1 MYQYFSIGL
10 LLFSSLCFAAQE
22 LKSKDIKNKI
32 CTRLEQEVTLRDETV
47 VFETKKC
54 QASAMNI
61 IASQRDPRLN
71 EVTMMTIQY
80 NFDLKDLNVSGQ
92 SIVITT
98 FTPGLNGEL
107 TKTWSVRS
115 VQSTLSDKRN
125 VIEMIKEEV
134 QVGDYNMGNGNMS
147 VESKPG
153 FGLREARKE
162 LTQMLENGSCKY
174 ETYSGI
180 DSTFSDW
187 AFKENLRSTKL
198 GTLLQMANKQ
208 GKLKAAV
215 HRIYADGESEYCS
228 HYYYIFIF
236 TDSTVLYILIDQTT

>member
-1 MYQYFSIGL
+1 
-10 LLFSSLCFAAQE
+10 
-22 LKSKDIKNKI
+22 
-32 CTRLEQEVTLRDETV
+32 EVR
-47 VFETKKC
+47 
-54 QASAMNI
+54 
-61 IASQRDPRLN
+61 
-71 EVTMMTIQY
+71 
-80 NFDLKDLNVSGQ
+80 
-92 SIVITT
+92 
-98 FTPGLNGEL
+98 
-107 TKTWSVRS
+107 
-115 VQSTLSDKRN
+115 
-125 VIEMIKEEV
+125 
-134 QVGDYNMGNGNMS
+134 VGDYNMGNGDLTI
-147 VESKPG
+147 ESKPG

-180 DSTFSDW
+180 DSSFSDW

-236 TDSTVLYILIDQTT
+236 TDSTVLYVLIDQTT

>member
-1 MYQYFSIGL
+1 MFHYFSIGL
-10 LLFSSLCFAAQE
+10 LLFSSLSFAAQE

-32 CTRLEQEVTLRDETV
+32 CARLQQELTLRDDTI
-47 VFETKKC
+47 VFEAKKC
-54 QASAMNI
+54 QASVMNI
-61 IASQRDPRLN
+61 VSSQRDPRLN

-80 NFDLKDLNVSGQ
+80 NFDLKDLNVSGP
-92 SIVITT
+92 SVVVTT

-107 TKTWSVRS
+107 TKSWSVRS
-115 VQSTLSDKRN
+115 VQPTLSDKRN

-134 QVGDYNMGNGNMS
+134 QVGDYNMGNGNLTIAN
-147 VESKPG
+147 KPG

-180 DSTFSDW
+180 DSSFSDW
-187 AFKENLRSTKL
+187 AFKENVRSSKL

-236 TDSTVLYILIDQTT
+236 NDSTVLYILIDQTT

>member
-1 MYQYFSIGL
+1 MLY
-10 LLFSSLCFAAQE
+10 SSVTFASQE
-22 LKSKDIKNKI
+22 LKSRDIKNKI
-32 CTRLEQEVTLRDETV
+32 CESLKQETSLRDETIN
-47 VFETKKC
+47 FDSKQC
-54 QASAMNI
+54 QNSIMKI
-61 IASQRDPRLN
+61 VSSQRDSRLN
-71 EVTMMTIQY
+71 EVTVMTVEY
-80 NFDLKDLNVSGQ
+80 NFDLKDLNISGK
-92 SIVITT
+92 SIVVTN

-107 TKTWSVRS
+107 TKSWLVRS
-115 VQSTLSDKRN
+115 VDSTLSDKRN

-134 QVGDYNMGNGNMS
+134 RIGDYNMGNGDLTIEN
-147 VESKPG
+147 KPG
-153 FGLREARKE
+153 FGLRQARSE

-187 AFKENLRSTKL
+187 SFKEMIRSTKL
-198 GTLLQMANKQ
+198 GTLIQMAHKQ

-236 TDSTVLYILIDQTT
+236 NDSTVLYILIDQTT